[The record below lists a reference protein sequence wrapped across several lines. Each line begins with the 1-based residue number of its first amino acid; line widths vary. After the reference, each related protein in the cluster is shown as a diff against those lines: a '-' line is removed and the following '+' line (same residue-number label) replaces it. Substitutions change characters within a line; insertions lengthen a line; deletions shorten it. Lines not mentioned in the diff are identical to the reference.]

1 MHRAEAR
8 RETGTEEREVSGIV
22 SQVVERG
29 YISSGSGFALI
40 ASLELRFLE
49 FRQASPIVS
58 PPPELRPTPHRAGWT
73 HTGYTERVSGE
84 IHACS
89 RVRSH
94 GMLDRSNPRCSFT
107 PFVSSVRASTS
118 TSLCMRRREENEGR
132 EDFSLR
138 YAFERIIA
146 ARSRRGWDVIR

>member
-94 GMLDRSNPRCSFT
+94 GMLDRSNHVARSHRSSLPFALLLPRHYVCG
-107 PFVSSVRASTS
+107 
-118 TSLCMRRREENEGR
+118 EGKKMKG
-132 EDFSLR
+132 
-138 YAFERIIA
+138 ERIC
-146 ARSRRGWDVIR
+146 RYDTRLKELSRHVRGGGGM

>member
-58 PPPELRPTPHRAGWT
+58 PELRPTPHRAGWT

-118 TSLCMRRREENEGR
+118 TSLCTRRREENEGE
-132 EDFSLR
+132 EDLSLR